1 MKHGSERD
9 QERARTADVLKERN
23 ALGVDRRSIS
33 DTPTRPEV
41 SLGGT
46 ERLLPHPNSR
56 LEFGE

>member
-33 DTPTRPEV
+33 D
-41 SLGGT
+41 SLQSA
-46 ERLLPHPNSR
+46 EQSPIAYMLMCMLLSLVPDH
-56 LEFGE
+56 L